1 MSTLMQAPET
11 TPTWLTF
18 GRAARRLGISVG
30 TMRRLAESGRV
41 TVRSIPGSWPRVP
54 ASEVDEILES
64 STRPR
69 SVERED

>member
-30 TMRRLAESGRV
+30 TMRKLASTGRV
-41 TVRSIPGSWPRVP
+41 TVRAIPGSWPRVP
-54 ASEVDEILES
+54 SDEVEEILES
-64 STRPR
+64 STKPR
-69 SVERED
+69 SAE